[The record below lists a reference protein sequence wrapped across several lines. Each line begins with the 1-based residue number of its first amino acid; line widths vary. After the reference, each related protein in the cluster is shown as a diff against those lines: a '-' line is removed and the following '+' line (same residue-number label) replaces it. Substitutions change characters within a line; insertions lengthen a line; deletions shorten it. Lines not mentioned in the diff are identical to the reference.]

1 MYKDGKHKWM
11 ERNLLDRFLEK
22 GEIIDCSP
30 PPSKKY
36 TNLERLLLATIS
48 KGKRKRLEDSLVVL
62 PFVRILASKKEG
74 RAISLLGHIEK
85 KLVLSQS
92 NLADL
97 EPTNKWKIIA
107 YEYGRLSSP
116 YATFRPKT
124 SLVVRSKERR
134 LYSQAR
140 KKFLTKIQVKLV
152 IYIPGNVRNVV
163 FVDVSEF
170 RGIFLVVRVRE
181 SFNLPKKY
189 LVFNVN

>member
-85 KLVLSQS
+85 S
-92 NLADL
+92 
-97 EPTNKWKIIA
+97 WC
-107 YEYGRLSSP
+107 
-116 YATFRPKT
+116 
-124 SLVVRSKERR
+124 
-134 LYSQAR
+134 
-140 KKFLTKIQVKLV
+140 
-152 IYIPGNVRNVV
+152 
-163 FVDVSEF
+163 
-170 RGIFLVVRVRE
+170 
-181 SFNLPKKY
+181 
-189 LVFNVN
+189 